1 MQGKIIDCI
10 FIWPPIARFGPI
22 TDLDQKDFQMEGG
35 QRFYIKNTNDEPID
49 LFVIPGS
56 PYIENPEFVKT
67 RFYPGW
73 NNEVVLAVK
82 KTDDEITGLLFGC

>member
-22 TDLDQKDFQMEGG
+22 TDLDQKDFRMEGG
-35 QRFYIKNTNDEPID
+35 QRFYIKNTNDEPVD
-49 LFVIPGS
+49 LFVIPG
-56 PYIENPEFVKT
+56 
-67 RFYPGW
+67 R